1 MQQNSKEEGKS
12 NFKSNSKP
20 LQGIMKKKQDDNYS
34 MQSGKSKDTRRSEI
48 QSIGGQEIT
57 LDFDYITNERNLR
70 SLQDWNWVSEE
81 AITKLK
87 IIAMGK
93 LLQHGIFDKVQGD
106 TNKVVMAFCENIE
119 RHHMKRPELY
129 LHVFYFLYQLFQ
141 YLKSPDDF
149 SDEDD
154 LLSSSNQRQGGNK
167 KL

>member
-1 MQQNSKEEGKS
+1 
-12 NFKSNSKP
+12 
-20 LQGIMKKKQDDNYS
+20 MKKKQDDNYS

-93 LLQHGIFDKVQGD
+93 LL
-106 TNKVVMAFCENIE
+106 
-119 RHHMKRPELY
+119 
-129 LHVFYFLYQLFQ
+129 
-141 YLKSPDDF
+141 
-149 SDEDD
+149 
-154 LLSSSNQRQGGNK
+154 
-167 KL
+167 